1 MCSTRSRKVVTYTD
15 HRDFPFSS
23 WSDVS
28 DWPVLETIANQG
40 ILIIGDFN
48 NNNNNNT
55 NLNDVQGIVRML
67 LVVMNIKSSFSIK
80 KPEDLT

>member
-1 MCSTRSRKVVTYTD
+1 VTYTD
-15 HRDFPFSS
+15 HSDFPFSS

-48 NNNNNNT
+48 KNNNNT
-55 NLNDVQGIVRML
+55 NLKDVEGI
-67 LVVMNIKSSFSIK
+67 I
-80 KPEDLT
+80 